1 MQSAWTVPHPSW
13 QTGRTRLG
21 TYTGSAA
28 GAASGRSYGSTD
40 SVAKGKGNG
49 DAWGVAVRD
58 QLGGSPEGSVGT
70 LTGRQKRENQRRW
83 KRRVGYG
90 RRWVVEIVFSAFKRM
105 FGESVMASKWENMVH
120 EIMLKVATYNLVT
133 ARGGWN

>member
-1 MQSAWTVPHPSW
+1 M
-13 QTGRTRLG
+13 
-21 TYTGSAA
+21 
-28 GAASGRSYGSTD
+28 
-40 SVAKGKGNG
+40 
-49 DAWGVAVRD
+49 GVAVRD